1 MKEGDLRIAGKV
13 YDANTM
19 TFREQ
24 RAVKAI
30 IRDELFDG
38 EMPGDDDLGIADTMP
53 ALALVLVR
61 RDKPDYTLD
70 EALDLVLMDV
80 LVTAEM
86 IEAEKKKRPPTRRA
100 AAKTSTSTS
109 APSGPQT

>member
-1 MKEGDLRIAGKV
+1 MEEGDLRIGGTV
-13 YDANTM
+13 YDPNTM

-24 RAVKAI
+24 REAKRI

-38 EMPGDDDLGIADTMP
+38 AMPDADELVTADTMP

-61 RDKPDYTLD
+61 RDNPDYTLD
-70 EALDLVLMDV
+70 EALDLVQHEV

-86 IEAEKKKRPPTRRA
+86 VEAERKRPPTS
-100 AAKTSTSTS
+100 AAKKPPRASTS
-109 APSGPQT
+109 AAPGTPK